1 VEGWNLEMEEA
12 EKMHSFDT
20 FKIIRSKGRILRDI
34 CIDKADKA
42 EKSQSRRIWASTP
55 PPFCLF
61 ASTIAHEGMMMK
73 GM

>member
-1 VEGWNLEMEEA
+1 MEGWNLEMEEA

-34 CIDKADKA
+34 CIDKA
-42 EKSQSRRIWASTP
+42 EKSQNRRIRASTP
-55 PPFCLF
+55 PPFCPNN
-61 ASTIAHEGMMMK
+61 SVEYEGMTGMK